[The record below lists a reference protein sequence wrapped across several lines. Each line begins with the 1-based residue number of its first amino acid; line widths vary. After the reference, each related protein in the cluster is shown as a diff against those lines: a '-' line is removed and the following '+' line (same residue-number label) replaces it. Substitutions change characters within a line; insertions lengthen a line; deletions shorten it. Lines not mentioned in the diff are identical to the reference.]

1 MLRFPSFARR
11 AARPAPGAGAV
22 TVLVADA
29 DQASRDVQSLL
40 IRYYGYGVV
49 VASTHAEAMRIARS
63 GEVGGVVCEP
73 LYDVATRR
81 TLVEA
86 LATEPR
92 TCRLPVVVVS
102 APSGPAAR
110 EWALAS
116 GAVAVLEKPCNG
128 VQLREALLEHM
139 GPSEPTSPPRP
150 PARS

>member
-1 MLRFPSFARR
+1 VKRRSPSF
-11 AARPAPGAGAV
+11 ARPAPGAVNV

-29 DQASRDVQSLL
+29 DPASRDVQSLL
-40 IRYYGYGVV
+40 IRYYGYRVE

-73 LYDVATRR
+73 LYDVPTRR

-86 LATEPR
+86 LAADAK

-102 APSGPAAR
+102 APTDAAAR
-110 EWALAS
+110 EWAMTS

-139 GPSEPTSPPRP
+139 GPGEPTAPRP
-150 PARS
+150 PSAIS